1 MRFLLISTHIDQTTG
16 YSKVAHAML
25 KQLATL
31 APKVKTFH
39 FGFQRHPSRPSSRKV
54 PPGIVV
60 YDAAANEEPKEEGFG
75 FNCVA
80 DYIDTVGPDVVMIYN
95 DPLIIH
101 QFLTAMKYEK
111 GKTPYKVWC
120 YVDQV
125 YHGIAPPLM
134 ESITKNSDRIFC
146 FTEEWK
152 KAFVEQYAGAYPP
165 DRLSI
170 LEHAV
175 DPTVFTHMNA
185 ETKANLRG
193 RHGIPENAVVLLNAN
208 RNTQR
213 KRLDLTIQAFVNVLQ
228 RKPSVPVYL
237 MIVTSLNPQAGA
249 YYDCMRIFNEECR
262 LRGVEDVRERLL
274 LVDTAPPNALTDS
287 DINNIYNMTDI
298 GVNTSDGEGF
308 GLCQLEH
315 MYTGAPQVVTDVGS
329 YRTFLNEKC
338 AVFVRPTGD
347 RVYMAGG
354 MPLGLYTPTFRV
366 QDVGDAMYE
375 AVENLIKYQI
385 GLKEVSFKSWA
396 KVCDDWLELV
406 LSETKQS

>member
-16 YSKVAHAML
+16 YSKVAHALL

-39 FGFQRHPSRPSSRKV
+39 FGFQRHPSRPSSRKT

-80 DYIDTVGPDVVMIYN
+80 DYIDTVNPDIVMIYN

-101 QFLTAMKYEK
+101 QFLTVMKYEK
-111 GKTPYKVWC
+111 GKSPYKVWC

-125 YHGIAPPLM
+125 YNGIAPPLM
-134 ESITKNSDRIFC
+134 ETITKNSDRIFC
-146 FTEEWK
+146 FTDEWK
-152 KAFVEQYAGAYPP
+152 KAFVEQYAPAYPP
-165 DRLSI
+165 DRLHI

-185 ETKANLRG
+185 ETRVNLRG
-193 RHGIPENAVVLLNAN
+193 RHGIPEDAVVLLNAN

-213 KRLDLTIQAFVNVLQ
+213 KRLDLTIQGFVNLLQ
-228 RKPSVPVYL
+228 RNPTRPVYL

-262 LRGVEDVRERLL
+262 LRGLDDVRERLL
-274 LVDTAPPNALTDS
+274 LVDTAPPNALSDA

-315 MYTGAPQVVTDVGS
+315 MYAGAPQVVTDVGS
-329 YRTFLNEKC
+329 YRSFMNDKC

-347 RVYMAGG
+347 RVYMAGS
-354 MPLGLYTPTFRV
+354 MPLGLYTPTFTV
-366 QDVGDAMYE
+366 QSVGDAMYE
-375 AVENLIKYQI
+375 AVDNLIKYQI
-385 GLKEVSFKSWA
+385 GLKEVAFKSWA

-406 LSETKQS
+406 LSEAK